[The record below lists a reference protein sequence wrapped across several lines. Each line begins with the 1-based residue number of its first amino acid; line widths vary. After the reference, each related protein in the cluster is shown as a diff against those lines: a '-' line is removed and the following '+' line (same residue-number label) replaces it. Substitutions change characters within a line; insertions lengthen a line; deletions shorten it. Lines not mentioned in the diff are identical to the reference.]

1 MNIYVCVCMYI
12 YMNMYVCMY
21 VYIYE
26 FSGGSVGLVFGIGI
40 AVAQVAAV
48 VWVRALASE
57 LLHAMGM
64 GEKSIYM

>member
-1 MNIYVCVCMYI
+1 MYI